1 MRAAVALFVARARD
15 VRPDFGL
22 TDENAAAVAAM
33 SARIGDGLSTY
44 REGII
49 SAVNEPAR
57 AKGIIVGMTAKD
69 ALRLMIA

>member
-1 MRAAVALFVARARD
+1 M
-15 VRPDFGL
+15 P
-22 TDENAAAVAAM
+22 AAAVAAM
-33 SARIGDGLSTY
+33 SARIGNGLSTY

-57 AKGIIVGMTAKD
+57 AKGINVGMTAKD

>member
-1 MRAAVALFVARARD
+1 M
-15 VRPDFGL
+15 P
-22 TDENAAAVAAM
+22 AAAVAAM

-57 AKGIIVGMTAKD
+57 AKGVAVGMAAKD